1 MSITLFFKE
10 GKDRRLYFQY
20 LTSINF
26 IEYENEKKTI
36 SMLKSVNFI
45 CELDGKFHL
54 DPCKVFY
61 KKQDDNVLKKT
72 ICVNCND
79 ETSQKRLNTIPFYFL
94 TKFVKYMRC
103 LNTFDQLKIETKD
116 ILNAVNP
123 ITVLE
128 HKEEG
133 IDSRGNKQHYTDL
146 KIGVI
151 NFMINS

>member
-1 MSITLFFKE
+1 
-10 GKDRRLYFQY
+10 
-20 LTSINF
+20 
-26 IEYENEKKTI
+26 
-36 SMLKSVNFI
+36 
-45 CELDGKFHL
+45 
-54 DPCKVFY
+54 
-61 KKQDDNVLKKT
+61 
-72 ICVNCND
+72 
-79 ETSQKRLNTIPFYFL
+79 
-94 TKFVKYMRC
+94 MRC